1 MICDIIANV
10 AKTPNLK
17 ERIHM
22 KLGMVGLPNSGKSTL
37 FNALTGSKAA
47 SGNYPFSTI
56 DKNVGIVNV
65 ADERLDVI
73 QKIYDAKKIT
83 QATIEFVDIAGLV
96 KGSSGGGGMGNK
108 FLADIREMDGIVHVV
123 RCFDDENI
131 PHPDGSIDPV
141 RDMETID
148 LELIFADM
156 EQVSR
161 RIERIKKDNKA
172 GSAGFKQG
180 QVEIGVLERVL
191 KHLEEEKLVRDMP
204 MTPEDNALIK
214 QAGLLTH
221 KPMIYVAN
229 IGEEDYACI
238 YEENPQ
244 NDYIQCMRKFLTQK
258 YDSNKEV
265 FIVVAKIEE
274 DMVGM
279 DDDEKAE
286 FLEMMGMQSSSLDKL
301 TAAGYRTLN
310 LMSFLT
316 AGPKEVRAW
325 TIPVG
330 TTAVKAAGKIHSDL
344 ERGFIR
350 AEIVNYDILVDK
362 GSYAA
367 CKDAGL
373 LRLEGKEYIVQ
384 EGDIILF
391 RFNV

>member
-1 MICDIIANV
+1 
-10 AKTPNLK
+10 
-17 ERIHM
+17 M

-37 FNALTGSKAA
+37 FNALTESEAA

-56 DKNVGIVNV
+56 DKNVGIVAV
-65 ADERLDVI
+65 HDERLEVLE
-73 QKIYDAKKIT
+73 KMYEAKKIT

-96 KGSSGGGGMGNK
+96 KGSRDGGGMGNK
-108 FLADIREMDGIVHVV
+108 FLGHIREMDGLVHVV
-123 RCFDDENI
+123 RCFVDENVV
-131 PHPDGSIDPV
+131 HVDGDIDPV
-141 RDMETID
+141 RDMQTID

-156 EQVSR
+156 EQVTK
-161 RIERIKKDNKA
+161 RIEKVKRESKA
-172 GSAGFKQG
+172 GTATHKAG
-180 QVEIGVLERVL
+180 QVEIALLERML
-191 KHLEEEKLVRDMP
+191 SHLEEEKLARDMDLS
-204 MTPEDNALIK
+204 PEDAHTIAQL
-214 QAGLLTH
+214 GLLTF

-229 IGEEDYACI
+229 IGEDDYACI

-244 NDYIQCMRKFLTQK
+244 NPYIRAMRDFLNEK
-258 YDSNKEV
+258 YSEGKEV
-265 FIVVAKIEE
+265 FIVAAKVEE
-274 DMVGM
+274 DLIGLS
-279 DDDEKAE
+279 DEEKAE
-286 FLEMMGMQSSSLDKL
+286 FLGMVGKTKSSIEKI
-301 TAAGYRTLN
+301 TQAGYSAIN
-310 LMSFLT
+310 LMSFIT

-350 AEIVNYDILVDK
+350 AEIIEYDTLVEK

-373 LRLEGKEYIVQ
+373 LRLEGKEYIVK

>member
-1 MICDIIANV
+1 
-10 AKTPNLK
+10 
-17 ERIHM
+17 M

-47 SGNYPFSTI
+47 SGNYPFSTV

-65 ADERLDVI
+65 ADERLDVL
-73 QKIYDAKKIT
+73 QKMYDAKKVIP
-83 QATIEFVDIAGLV
+83 ATIEFVDIAGLV
-96 KGSSGGGGMGNK
+96 KGSSGGQGIGNK
-108 FLADIREMDGIVHVV
+108 FLSHIREMDGLVHVV
-123 RCFDDENI
+123 RCFNDENV
-131 PHPDGSIDPV
+131 PHPDGDIDPV
-141 RDMETID
+141 RDMQTID

-156 EQVSR
+156 EQVAK
-161 RIERIKKDNKA
+161 RIEKVRKENKA
-172 GSAGFKQG
+172 GSAGFKAG
-180 QVEIGVLERVL
+180 QAEIALLERVL
-191 KHLEEEKLVRDMP
+191 KHLEDEKLVRDME
-204 MTPEDNALIK
+204 MTPEEASLLRNS
-214 QAGLLTH
+214 QLLTF
-221 KPMIYVAN
+221 KPMLYVAN
-229 IGEEDYACI
+229 ISEDDYACI
-238 YEENPQ
+238 YEENPK
-244 NDYIQCMRKFLTQK
+244 NEYIQSMRSFLNDK
-258 YDSNKEV
+258 YGTVKNI
-265 FIVVAKIEE
+265 FIVAAKVEE
-274 DMVGM
+274 EMVGM

-286 FLEMMGMQSSSLDKL
+286 FLEMMGMQNSSLNKI
-301 TAAGYRTLN
+301 TAAGYSALN

-325 TIPVG
+325 TIPNG

-350 AEIVNYDILVDK
+350 AEMVNYDILVEK